1 MFIGLFDCLP
11 VCLLMLLLLLSLLSV
26 VMICSLEKNTT
37 HIFLV
42 LISLLLFEK

>member
-11 VCLLMLLLLLSLLSV
+11 VCLLMLLLLSLLSV